1 MSIKAHHRKKASFK
15 AFSFATYKGRSVFV
29 AKGAVSSFSIVV
41 FFRGTGIFYEC
52 KQHIL
57 GVVNR

>member
-1 MSIKAHHRKKASFK
+1 MNIKAHHRKKASFK

-41 FFRGTGIFYEC
+41 FFLEGQAFFMNANNTYSE
-52 KQHIL
+52 
-57 GVVNR
+57 